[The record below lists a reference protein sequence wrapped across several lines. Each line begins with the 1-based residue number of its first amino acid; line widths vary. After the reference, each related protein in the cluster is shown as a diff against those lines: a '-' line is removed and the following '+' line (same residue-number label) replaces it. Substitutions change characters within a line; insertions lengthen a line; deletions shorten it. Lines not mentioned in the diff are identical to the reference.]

1 MGQTGMISRLLAPKF
16 GGYLTF
22 GALSKGQESAPG
34 QPTVQDL
41 IEVYRYFFF
50 HCYITP
56 LQVVCI
62 LNYKRI
68 MCFCLQTAL

>member
-1 MGQTGMISRLLAPKF
+1 MSLQGRPTIGLAMGPTGMISRLLSPKF

-41 IEVYRYFFF
+41 IEVYRYCFISLF
-50 HCYITP
+50 P
-56 LQVVCI
+56 L
-62 LNYKRI
+62 LR
-68 MCFCLQTAL
+68 